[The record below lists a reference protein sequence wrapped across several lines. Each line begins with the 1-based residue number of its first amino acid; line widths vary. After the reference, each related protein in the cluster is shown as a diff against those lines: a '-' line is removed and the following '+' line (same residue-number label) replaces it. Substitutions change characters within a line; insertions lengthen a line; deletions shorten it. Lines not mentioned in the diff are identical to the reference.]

1 MTPVVERLA
10 GRLGLRLRVFLFFAL
25 IGLGAVVAI
34 AVAMMLAAGRLGGN
48 AGSVLTLHGG
58 AAAFAIVGVTLWVWQ
73 KFDDNVVLPMQALVR
88 DARAAT
94 HAGGACATD
103 AARARHL
110 GDLAP
115 AVAGA
120 LEALDAARGETGV
133 AVARATAEAAQQKA
147 WLEAVLR
154 DLEQGVVICGLDH
167 TLLLYNHR
175 AREVLRTEALGL
187 GRPFLDC
194 VAPQPF
200 HHALRRLHNR
210 FASGRYLTHPDRL
223 SVSLAA
229 TTAAGDR
236 ALKGRLSLMLREEV
250 PVGYVVVFE
259 DVSDELAAGIWRERA
274 AQNAIEDLRVGVTAL
289 MLADV
294 LAEGADIPD
303 AARRALRDWPKAMRE
318 RLGRL
323 DAAASDLL
331 ASAWPVM
338 TVLSATLLDCVAA
351 RRSEGRDLAFEIVGP
366 ACWLVC
372 DSAAVT
378 DLLDRLI
385 NRVAVYAGVECF
397 ALCVEGRG
405 DTARVEARWRGDPVP
420 VAVLDAWVEERLD
433 VGIGA
438 FRGRD
443 VLDRHKTEVWS
454 ERCDEGARLCLPL
467 SVAAD
472 REAPPARARPEFYD
486 FDLLGRAGAGGD
498 AATRLKRLAYVV
510 FDTETTGLEP
520 AKDAIVSLA
529 GVRIVNGRL
538 LQGEVFATL
547 VDPGRPIPAASS
559 RVHGITDKMVEGV
572 PKVEAVLPNFAAFV
586 GDAVLVAH
594 NAAFDMKFL
603 AMQEARTSV
612 RFNNPVLDTVLL
624 AAHALG
630 ADDDLTLD
638 ALARRFAVTLPDKE
652 RHTALGDA
660 LATAK
665 VLLALLNLLEAGG
678 VTTLG
683 EALDVSKKQT
693 AIRRRQAKY

>member
-1 MTPVVERLA
+1 MVERLA

-25 IGLGAVVAI
+25 IGLGAVAAV
-34 AVAMMLAAGRLGGN
+34 AVAMVLAAGRLGGD

-58 AAAFAIVGVTLWVWQ
+58 VAAFAIAGLTLWVWQ
-73 KFDDNVVLPMQALVR
+73 KFDDNVARPIQALVR

-103 AARARHL
+103 AARARYL
-110 GDLAP
+110 DDLAP

-120 LEALDAARGETGV
+120 LEALGAARGETGA
-133 AVARATAEAAQQKA
+133 AVARATAEGARQKA

-210 FASGRYLTHPDRL
+210 FAAGRHLTHPDRL
-223 SVSLAA
+223 SVTLAA
-229 TTAAGDR
+229 TTGTGNR
-236 ALKGRLSLMLREEV
+236 ALKGRLSLMLRDEV
-250 PVGYVVVFE
+250 LVGYVVVFE

-274 AQNAIEDLRVGVTAL
+274 AQEAIEDLRVGVTAL
-289 MLADV
+289 ILADA
-294 LAEGADIPD
+294 LADGADMPN
-303 AARRALRDWPKAMRE
+303 AARRALRDWPEAMRE

-338 TVLSATLLDCVAA
+338 TVLSATLLDCLAA

-366 ACWLVC
+366 SCWLVC

-378 DLLDRLI
+378 DLLDRLL
-385 NRVAVYAGVECF
+385 NRVAVYAGVERF
-397 ALCVEGRG
+397 ALRVEGQG

-454 ERCDEGARLCLPL
+454 ERCDDGARLCLPL

-472 REAPPARARPEFYD
+472 REAPPPPARARPEFYD
-486 FDLLGRAGAGGD
+486 FDLLGRAAAGGD

-520 AKDAIVSLA
+520 AKDRIVSLA

-538 LQGEVFATL
+538 LQGEVFSTL

-559 RVHGITDKMVEGV
+559 RVHGITDKMVEGA
-572 PKVEAVLPNFAAFV
+572 PKIEAVLPNFAAFV

-603 AMQEARTSV
+603 AMQEARAGV
-612 RFNNPVLDTVLL
+612 RFGNPVLDTVLL

-665 VLLALLNLLEAGG
+665 VLLALLNLLEAQG

-683 EALDVSKKQT
+683 EALEVSKKQT